1 MKNSIGQNIAYYR
14 KKLGMTQE
22 ELSEKM
28 NVTAQAV
35 SKWENDILYPD
46 LECIGRLAKALDI
59 TVNNIIDGEEA
70 QPVVRL
76 AESDD
81 ISNRILLIKVKDPKD
96 NVSVRIPI
104 ALINQPGFEEW
115 FGENIA
121 GNDPSASAAIEL
133 IKRGTI
139 GEIVNVE
146 TDDTTVKIEVVEY
159 DS

>member
-1 MKNSIGQNIAYYR
+1 MKTSIGQNIAYYR

-35 SKWENDILYPD
+35 SKWENDISYPD
-46 LECIGRLAKALDI
+46 LECIGRLAKALDT
-59 TVNNIIDGEEA
+59 TVNNIIDGEDA

-81 ISNRILLIKVKDPKD
+81 VSNRLLVIKVKTQEY
-96 NVSVRIPI
+96 NVSTRFPI
-104 ALINQPGFEEW
+104 ELIKQSGFEEW
-115 FGENIA
+115 LSENVVKH
-121 GNDPSASAAIEL
+121 NSSASAAIEL

-146 TDDTTVKIEVVEY
+146 TEDTTVKIEVVEY